1 MGKAIVRS
9 IKSLVE
15 IPTTDPDDARRRR
28 LLNILLTGTLITGIS
43 ALLVTVALD
52 IGGAE
57 WAGQDRLTA
66 YLGSSVVIIISLLL
80 LLIGRYVAGWLAATL
95 LLIFLIAAAAITDKP
110 EEVTDGRGLLVFAIP
125 IMMGSIILPPP
136 ASFIMAALCSAAI
149 AAIKLSLEE
158 GLPNP
163 FAMLVF
169 FLLATVSWLAARTL
183 EGALDEL
190 RTINREL
197 DRRVEERTRDLAEA
211 LSRNQA
217 ILEGIADGVIVFD
230 TAGRASMANPA
241 MGRLI
246 GLPLEAILGNDMD
259 TLMAGNVNLDDRD
272 AILSLLDGANI
283 NAPAL
288 KFRWGKKVLFTSFAP
303 VRDDQGRKT
312 GTVAVFR
319 DFTREAEVEQMKSAF
334 VSRVSHE
341 LRTPLNAIIGYAEM
355 LKEYVYGP
363 INEKQSRA
371 IDRIMLNSRHLL
383 GIVND
388 LLDQAQIEAGIIRLR
403 VSTFTA
409 QELLEE
415 VLNITE
421 VLAQEKGLELT
432 GYVDEN
438 VPSVLAG
445 DRQRLH
451 QILLNLTGN
460 AIKFTEQ
467 GWVKVRIY
475 RPDKSH
481 WAMEVTDTGC
491 GIPEEAQ
498 PHIFEPFRQADSSM
512 TRRHQGSG
520 LGLSI
525 VKQLVHLMGGE
536 IAFHSVVGQ
545 GSRFTVTLPLVP
557 IQQREV
563 NHEHQ

>member
-9 IKSLVE
+9 LKSLVE

-28 LLNILLTGTLITGIS
+28 LLNILLTGALITGTL
-43 ALLVTVALD
+43 ALAVTLALD
-52 IGGAE
+52 LGGAE
-57 WAGQDRLTA
+57 WAGQDKLTA
-66 YLGSSVVIIISLLL
+66 YLGSCLLIAVSLLL
-80 LLIGRYVAGWLAATL
+80 LLIGRYVAGWLAAVLFL
-95 LLIFLIAAAAITDKP
+95 LFLIAAAAFTDEP
-110 EEVTDGRGLLVFAIP
+110 EEVVDGRGLLVFAIP

-136 ASFIMAALCSAAI
+136 ASFIMAALCSMTI
-149 AAIKLSLEE
+149 AAIKLRWGE

-183 EGALDEL
+183 EGALKEL
-190 RTINREL
+190 RVINQEL
-197 DRRVEERTRDLAEA
+197 DKRVEERTRDLAEA

-230 TAGRASMANPA
+230 TAGRASLANPA
-241 MGRLI
+241 MARLI
-246 GLPLEAILGNDMD
+246 DLPLEAILGSDLD
-259 TLMAGNVNLDDRD
+259 TLIGGNVNPDDREV
-272 AILSLLDGANI
+272 ILSLLNGANI

-288 KFRWGKKVLFTSFAP
+288 KFRWGKRVLFTSFAP
-303 VRDDQGRKT
+303 VRDDQGRKA

-319 DFTREAEVEQMKSAF
+319 DFTREAELDQMKSAF

-341 LRTPLNAIIGYAEM
+341 LRTPLNAILGYADM
-355 LKEYVYGP
+355 LKEQIYGP
-363 INEKQSRA
+363 LSEKQSRA
-371 IDRIMLNSRHLL
+371 IDRMVLNGKHLL
-383 GIVND
+383 SIVND
-388 LLDQAQIEAGIIRLR
+388 LLDQAQIEAGIIRLK
-403 VSTFTA
+403 VSSFTP
-409 QELLEE
+409 QELLGE
-415 VLNITE
+415 VISITE

-432 GYVDEN
+432 GCIEED
-438 VPSVLAG
+438 VPPILAG

-451 QILLNLTGN
+451 QILLNLVGN

-481 WAMEVTDTGC
+481 WAIEVADTGC

-498 PHIFEPFRQADSSM
+498 PYIFEPFRQADSSM
-512 TRRHQGSG
+512 TRKHHGSG

-525 VKQLVHLMGGE
+525 ARQLARLMGGE
-536 IAFHSVVGQ
+536 ITFSSIVGQ
-545 GSRFTVTLPLVP
+545 GSTFVVTLPLVP
-557 IQQREV
+557 VQ
-563 NHEHQ
+563 